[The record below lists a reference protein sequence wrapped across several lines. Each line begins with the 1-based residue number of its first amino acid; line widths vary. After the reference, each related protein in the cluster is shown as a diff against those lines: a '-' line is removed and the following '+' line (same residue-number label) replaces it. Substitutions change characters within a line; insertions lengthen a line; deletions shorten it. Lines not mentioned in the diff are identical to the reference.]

1 MAWSDLTIRQQELDR
16 AIDRSGVKLN
26 SSNGCLRKVMRAIG
40 AKESEAAFVQNR
52 IALRLRTQFLLD
64 ETDNF
69 INRTEKMLDDFEKDD
84 KEWERKGRA
93 LGRLLTRLSIL
104 LVVVMYLRKQYL
116 VKCCVK
122 ARTFRKT

>member
-69 INRTEKMLDDFEKDD
+69 INRTEKMLDDFEKND

-93 LGRLLTRLSIL
+93 LGFDFW
-104 LVVVMYLRKQYL
+104 K
-116 VKCCVK
+116 
-122 ARTFRKT
+122 